1 MTTYDNVVRAAKRSC
16 TDENRNNWELADAVL
31 AEVPAKSGAQGQR
44 TDLTPGAGGEVVGS
58 LIAGLAK
65 RMADDGVTTP
75 EGDSY
80 TASSLTHLRDTA
92 LTWPVNER
100 HAEAAY
106 STHREAG
113 SPKTE
118 GGKVL
123 KALAAVARGET
134 VAKPKGLDADA
145 WKKACDRIQ
154 ARKKGFP
161 VAANDLNIALKR
173 KSNGTRGGGVTKADV
188 KAAIASGDVTAEDL
202 LDAVADEELDPV
214 IDTLR
219 SRRIRRDNAANT
231 EGMTDEEIEA
241 TDKALEAISGISDS
255 INKTADQMEINVLG
269 GPACKYAVDGE
280 QYWLTALLFARKG
293 GIRNADEAER
303 MREYIARTRHAVDL
317 IEMICDGVDGADLD
331 DEIQSFLAE
340 HVEQTDPTDQ

>member
-1 MTTYDNVVRAAKRSC
+1 MTTYDNVVRAAKRLS
-16 TDENRNNWELADAVL
+16 TDDNRNNWELADAVL
-31 AEVPAKSGAQGQR
+31 AEVP
-44 TDLTPGAGGEVVGS
+44 VGS
-58 LIAGLAK
+58 HGGDRKSDQVPGTGDLIADRLAALAK

-75 EGDSY
+75 DGDSY
-80 TASSLTHLRDTA
+80 TVGALTNLREMAT
-92 LTWPVNER
+92 TWPVNQR
-100 HAEAAY
+100 HPEAAY

-118 GGKVL
+118 GGRVL

-255 INKTADQMEINVLG
+255 INKTADQMEINALG

-280 QYWLTALLFARKG
+280 HYWLTALLFARKG